1 MKRYVSVLHVERN
14 VFRKN
19 VSNFLGKVVFV
30 EAFGNIYLIDGG
42 NERKLCVDGI
52 CCRFSTI

>member
-42 NERKLCVDGI
+42 DRKSVV
-52 CCRFSTI
+52 